1 MFYNARM
8 NDTTERTQKV
18 TIYTDGSCLGNPGP
32 GGWAALL
39 MCRGTEK
46 MLTGHQAE
54 TTNNQMEMQAV
65 ISALTALKLACDIEL
80 FTDSKYV
87 MDGAT
92 SWIHGWKAKG
102 WKNSKKEPVKNKER
116 WQQLDEAMQRHTI
129 NWHWVKGHAGDVNN
143 ERVDEAARAQAE
155 QYR

>member
-1 MFYNARM
+1 MLFYNAHM
-8 NDTTERTQKV
+8 NDTTERKQKITV
-18 TIYTDGSCLGNPGP
+18 YTDGSCLGNPGP

-39 MCRGTEK
+39 ICRGKEK
-46 MLTGHQAE
+46 MLVGDKKE

-65 ISALTALKLACDIEL
+65 ISALTALKAACDIEL

-102 WKNSKKEPVKNKER
+102 WQER
-116 WQQLDEAMQRHTI
+116 AGEEQGFVARVRRSYAASSNQLALGQRPC
-129 NWHWVKGHAGDVNN
+129 
-143 ERVDEAARAQAE
+143 R
-155 QYR
+155 